1 MTETDAPTLMDQ
13 ITDEAARANP
23 WPLFEQ
29 LRETPVAR
37 QPDGTYVVSGYAEIV
52 ALLHDPRVSSDPN
65 KRPDGGMTGG
75 RIEPAFINTDPPEHD
90 TLRRETTSFFGPP
103 HRPDMV
109 AKLEPWMHETVN
121 RLIDR
126 FADREQIDVVDDFA
140 YPFPVSAIC
149 RILGVPPEDEPK
161 FHDWSG
167 ALIVALGLRMHPE
180 GHQAE
185 FQAALKANQEMT
197 DYLGAL
203 AEAHAKDPGDDI
215 LSGLATDKG
224 PDAMT
229 MESIKSTA
237 RLLLIAGHETTVNL
251 ISNGTLTLLRHPE
264 HIERVRNEPEYV
276 IRLVEELLRFE
287 PPVQMVPNRAA
298 LEDIAVG
305 ETTIPAGAPITLVHA
320 AANRDPRRFAD
331 PATFD
336 PDRQDGVEGQHLGL
350 GGGVHYCFGAPLARL
365 EVQIALRTLFRRLDN
380 PRLVEDPPPYRPSPV
395 LRGPVHLPIAMD
407 GAHPA

>member
-1 MTETDAPTLMDQ
+1 PET
-13 ITDEAARANP
+13 
-23 WPLFEQ
+23 
-29 LRETPVAR
+29 V
-37 QPDGTYVVSGYAEIV
+37 
-52 ALLHDPRVSSDPN
+52 
-65 KRPDGGMTGG
+65 
-75 RIEPAFINTDPPEHD
+75 
-90 TLRRETTSFFGPP
+90 
-103 HRPDMV
+103 HRP
-109 AKLEPWMHETVN
+109 
-121 RLIDR
+121 IDGLP
-126 FADREQIDVVDDFA
+126 AREQIDVVDDFA

-224 PDAMT
+224 PDEMT
-229 MESIKSTA
+229 IESIKSTA

-251 ISNGTLTLLRHPE
+251 ISNGALTLLRHPE

-320 AANRDPRRFAD
+320 AAHRGPRRCAD

-336 PDRQDGVEGQHLGL
+336 PDRQEGVEGQHLGL

-365 EVQIALRTLFRRLDN
+365 QGQIALGTLFRRLDN

-407 GAHPA
+407 GVHPA